1 MKKIKHISIN
11 KPCSEDWHKMSPQ
24 AQGRFCERC
33 AQSVVDFTDK
43 TNEEIIAYLQQHST
57 HSAICGKLDQAQIKE
72 INAQLRRDAPSFWLI
87 PPKRWIAAVLGGLL
101 LGVSGVSTS
110 HSQSVTHMTE
120 QAPAAQESFV
130 DVLPTPRDKYINGRV
145 KGVVYDK
152 KTKSFVAN
160 VFVKVKGT
168 DQGVFTDKNGTFV
181 LTGVALGDKLEISR
195 FGYKTKHVLLVKRY
209 FSQPI
214 RVNLKSKRH
223 KYKSRRRRLLG
234 RLHMVR

>member
-33 AQSVVDFTDK
+33 DQSVVDFTDK
-43 TNEEIIAYLQQHST
+43 TNDEIIAYLQQHST
-57 HSAICGKLDQAQIKE
+57 HSSICGKLDQAQIKE
-72 INAQLRRDAPSFWLI
+72 INAQLRQDAPSFWLT
-87 PPKRWIAAVLGGLL
+87 PPKHWIAAVLGGLL

-110 HSQSVTHMTE
+110 HSQSVTCITE
-120 QAPAAQESFV
+120 QTPAAKERLV
-130 DVLPTPRDKYINGRV
+130 DVLPTLRDKQVTNIV

-168 DQGVFTDKNGTFV
+168 NQGVFTDKDGAFA
-181 LTGVALGDKLEISR
+181 LTGVTLGDKLEVSR
-195 FGYKTKHVLLVKRY
+195 FGYKTKRVLLVKRY

-214 RVNLKSKRH
+214 QISLKSKRH
-223 KYKSRRRRLLG
+223 KYKYRRRRLLG